1 MIVLAAHHR
10 HHVLPTMVAFVA
22 FWASLGFGLYL
33 MFALRGWYRRALAAL
48 TALSLAAMSFG
59 LLKAES
65 DTWWNRRCDSDKPGC
80 GEAPPL
86 VPFTV
91 SPSD

>member
-10 HHVLPTMVAFVA
+10 HHVLPTVVGFLV
-22 FWASLGFGLYL
+22 FWASLGFGVHL
-33 MFALRGWYRRALAAL
+33 MFALRGGYRRALTAL
-48 TALSLAAMSFG
+48 TALFLAAMSFG

-65 DTWWNRRCDSDKPGC
+65 DTWWNRRCDRYKPGC

-86 VPFTV
+86 VPFTA